1 MRRSLSSE
9 GAMRAR
15 RRRGDGRH
23 RARKASLLECHKRAT
38 LPECQAEVYC
48 DVIVPGCLGRKAGF
62 MSASPA
68 FQLALG
74 LAVKAR
80 REELKLTQEQ
90 LDNNT
95 ELHQRWISNVE
106 TGKRN
111 PSYGSLRRLAAG
123 LDLTASELLAR
134 AEQIETGSIKTI
146 NAAAH

>member
-1 MRRSLSSE
+1 
-9 GAMRAR
+9 MRAR
-15 RRRGDGRH
+15 ATPWGWLSPCSPGY
-23 RARKASLLECHKRAT
+23 LLECHKRGT
-38 LPECQAEVYC
+38 LPECQVEVYC

-134 AEQIETGSIKTI
+134 AEQIEAGGIETI
-146 NAAAH
+146 NAAAR

>member
-1 MRRSLSSE
+1 
-9 GAMRAR
+9 
-15 RRRGDGRH
+15 
-23 RARKASLLECHKRAT
+23 
-38 LPECQAEVYC
+38 
-48 DVIVPGCLGRKAGF
+48 

-68 FQLALG
+68 FQAALG
-74 LAVKAR
+74 GAVKAR
-80 REELKLTQEQ
+80 RQELGLTQEQ
-90 LDNNT
+90 LANDT

-146 NAAAH
+146 NAAAR